1 VFRAVSFRTSLF
13 LAMAIVVV
21 SNGSIPVLGRQ
32 QQYYDGRHFTQIS
45 LDGGSPQ
52 LTDPNLRLEEV
63 ASGLENPTAMAFLGD
78 SGDNILVTEKNN
90 GNVKLVI
97 DGEVQDEPL
106 IDVEVA
112 NNNGTNER
120 GLLGM
125 AVIDATDEAAAAA
138 ANSTETTTTT
148 YVFLY
153 FTESGG
159 GEDGDDAEG
168 VVPTGNRL
176 YRYELTRGENNSG
189 ITVMDSQLLL
199 DLPAIPGPRYNG
211 GPILATYENVDNN
224 SNNAAAA
231 ATITIYLMIGD
242 LDHRETQAQNFEDG
256 SPPDGTSG
264 ILRVDSEGNPFP
276 DAILVD
282 EEDDD
287 DDDSMLQYYYAYG
300 IRNSFGMDFDPVTG
314 NIWDTENGPEFGD
327 EINLV
332 EPGFNSGWAD
342 VQGLMSK
349 LEENLAENNV
359 VGVEDV
365 EDVELV
371 DFGRGNYSDPE
382 FAWQIPVGVTSI
394 KFFNSPNLGEQYQN
408 DMFVGDINDG
418 ILYNFD
424 LNEDRTGLE
433 LDGAL
438 ADKVANSND
447 DLSDVIFGTGF
458 NGITD
463 IEVGPDGY
471 LYILLYGGTIY
482 RVVPQEEEV
491 ANN

>member
-1 VFRAVSFRTSLF
+1 MFRAVSFRTSLF
-13 LAMAIVVV
+13 LAMVIVAV
-21 SNGSIPVLGRQ
+21 SSGSMPVLGRQ
-32 QQYYDGRHFTQIS
+32 QQYYYGRHLTQIS
-45 LDGGSPQ
+45 LDGGSRQ

-78 SGDNILVTEKNN
+78 SGDDILVTEKNN

-97 DGEVQDEPL
+97 DGEIQDEPL
-106 IDVEVA
+106 IDVQVA
-112 NNNGTNER
+112 NNNGTNKR

-125 AVIDATDEAAAAA
+125 AVIDATDGTVATA
-138 ANSTETTTTT
+138 ANPTETTTT

-159 GEDGDDAEG
+159 GEDGDDAWG

-176 YRYELTRGENNSG
+176 YRYELTRGENNSD
-189 ITVMDSQLLL
+189 ITVMDSRLLL
-199 DLPAIPGPRYNG
+199 DLPASPGPRYNG
-211 GPILATYENVDNN
+211 GPILATYGNVNNN
-224 SNNAAAA
+224 SNNTSADA

-242 LDHRETQAQNFEDG
+242 LDHRETQALNFEDG
-256 SPPDGTSG
+256 PPPDGTSG
-264 ILRVDSEGNPFP
+264 ILRVDSEGNPLS

-282 EEDDD
+282 ED

-300 IRNSFGMDFDPVTG
+300 IRNGFGMDFDPVTG
-314 NIWDTENGPEFGD
+314 NLWDTENGPEFGD

-349 LEENLAENNV
+349 LEENLDEHSV
-359 VGVEDV
+359 EGVGDV

-382 FAWQIPVGVTSI
+382 FVWQIPVGVTFI

-424 LNEDRTGLE
+424 LNENRTGLE

-447 DLSDVIFGTGF
+447 DRSDIIFGTGF

-482 RVVPQEEEV
+482 RVVP
-491 ANN
+491 

>member
-1 VFRAVSFRTSLF
+1 
-13 LAMAIVVV
+13 
-21 SNGSIPVLGRQ
+21 
-32 QQYYDGRHFTQIS
+32 
-45 LDGGSPQ
+45 
-52 LTDPNLRLEEV
+52 
-63 ASGLENPTAMAFLGD
+63 MAFLGD
-78 SGDNILVTEKNN
+78 SGDDILVTERNN

-97 DGEVQDEPL
+97 IDGEIQDEPL

-112 NNNGTNER
+112 NNNRTNER

-125 AVIDATDEAAAAA
+125 AVIDATDETAAAAAA
-138 ANSTETTTTT
+138 ANSTETTAT

-159 GEDGDDAEG
+159 GEDGDDDKG

-176 YRYELTRGENNSG
+176 YRYQLTRGQNNSG
-189 ITVMDSQLLL
+189 ITIMDSQLLL

-211 GPILATYENVDNN
+211 VPILATYKNVDNN
-224 SNNAAAA
+224 SNNTAAV

-242 LDHRETQAQNFEDG
+242 LDHRKTQAQNFEDG

-282 EEDDD
+282 EEDPDS
-287 DDDSMLQYYYAYG
+287 SMLQYYYAYG
-300 IRNSFGMDFDPVTG
+300 IRSSFGIDFDPVTG
-314 NIWDTENGPEFGD
+314 NLWDTENGPDFGD

-342 VQGLMSK
+342 VQRLISK
-349 LEENLAENNV
+349 LEENLDEDNV
-359 VGVEDV
+359 VGVGDV
-365 EDVELV
+365 EDVELI

-382 FAWQIPVGVTSI
+382 FVWQIPVGVTSI
-394 KFFNSPNLGEQYQN
+394 KFFNSPNFGEQYQN
-408 DMFVGDINDG
+408 DMFVGDINNG

-424 LNEDRTGLE
+424 LNENRTGLE
-433 LDGAL
+433 LGGAL

-447 DLSDVIFGTGF
+447 GRSDIIFGTGF

-471 LYILLYGGTIY
+471 LYILSYGGTMY
-482 RVVPQEEEV
+482 RIVSE
-491 ANN
+491 AAATNN